1 MEHNANS
8 IMKVRNTLEK

>member
-1 MEHNANS
+1 VEHNANS